1 MIVPTQSSNKPPVAI
16 AFYDSLNNQPPG
28 SKFVTAKYST
38 DSDGSIVSYQWRK
51 IAGPVPCVITD
62 PTNLQTVISNLVQG
76 IYQIELTVTDNGGL
90 NAKDTAVITVNFQ
103 ISTTTLIADAGPD
116 QTITL
121 PLDSTYLDGRLSS
134 PNGFAAPSPTNFY
147 WTTIAG
153 PTQFVLTSPI
163 LSVAGLGRTT
173 AVSRGMVPG
182 VYVFTLRIISAAGSS
197 NTDTVRVTVIDDP
210 QNRNTV
216 TYHNLEWTEGD
227 PFGIAQ
233 LTTFICSSIRPDIFT
248 ASSSIKPIEI
258 SLKLDP
264 FTAFIVVPFR
274 SNTIGYTW
282 DAAPYLA
289 WIYTVPNHPLL
300 VGRRSDLRV
309 KFL

>member
-1 MIVPTQSSNKPPVAI
+1 MIVPTPSSNKPPVAI

-28 SKFVTAKYST
+28 SKFVSAKYSS
-38 DSDGSIVSYQWRK
+38 DPDGSIVAYKWRK
-51 IAGPVPCVITD
+51 VAGPVPCVITD
-62 PTNLQTVISNLVQG
+62 STNFQTVISNLVQG
-76 IYQIELTVTDNGGL
+76 TYQIELTVTDNGGL
-90 NAKDTAVITVNFQ
+90 SAKDTAVITVTLPV
-103 ISTTTLIADAGPD
+103 STPTLVADAGPD

-134 PNGFAAPSPTNFY
+134 PNGFTAPSPTNFY

-153 PTQFVLTSPI
+153 PTQYVLTPPNLPI
-163 LSVAGLGRTT
+163 AGLARTT

-197 NTDTVRVTVIDDP
+197 NTDTVKVTVLDDP

-227 PFGIAQ
+227 PYSLAQ
-233 LTTFICSSIRPDIFT
+233 LSTFISSSIRPDIIS
-248 ASSSIKPIEI
+248 ASGNIKPIEI

-264 FTAFIVVPFR
+264 SSAFIVVPFKTG
-274 SNTIGYTW
+274 SGYTW
-282 DAAPYLA
+282 DAWPYVA
-289 WIYTVPNHPLL
+289 WIYTVPNNPLL

>member
-1 MIVPTQSSNKPPVAI
+1 MIVTPPSSNKPPVAI

-28 SKFVTAKYST
+28 SKFVTAKYSS
-38 DSDGSIVSYQWRK
+38 DPDGSIVSYKWRK
-51 IAGPVPCVITD
+51 IAGPVPYLIND
-62 PTNLQTVISNLVQG
+62 PTNFQTVISNLVQG

-90 NAKDTAVITVNFQ
+90 SAKDTVVITVTFP
-103 ISTTTLIADAGPD
+103 ISTTTVLADAGPD

-134 PNGFAAPSPTNFY
+134 PNGFTAASPTNFY

-153 PTQFVLTSPI
+153 PTQYVLNSPN
-163 LSVAGLGRTT
+163 LPVAGLARTT
-173 AVSRGMVPG
+173 AVSRGMLPG
-182 VYVFTLRIISAAGSS
+182 VYVFTLRIIGTPGSS
-197 NTDTVRVTVIDDP
+197 NTDTVKVTVLDDP

-227 PFGIAQ
+227 PYGLAQ
-233 LTTFICSSIRPDIFT
+233 LTTFITSSIRPDIFT
-248 ASSSIKPIEI
+248 PSGSIKPIQV

-264 FTAFIVVPFR
+264 SATFIAVPFKT
-274 SNTIGYTW
+274 SSGYTW

-289 WIYTVPNHPLL
+289 WIYTVPNNPSL